1 MDFRVFFPVAL
12 VLLLGMSLLYAQD
25 DPFKRAT
32 ASLSDPERNLL
43 EEFRR
48 VFPKIQSLYTN
59 IQMEADLSRYQ
70 KEGVQGG
77 GSPVPS
83 GEELPLAGRSH
94 LTFYVRDGLR
104 IDDTLKPYYRLEV
117 ADYGSQASLDI
128 PEEEWIGIATPDNIY
143 ALSKFKERS
152 YIAGTEKTSDQALSQ
167 HIFSVPFLS
176 APYAISGIPVT
187 RWMFEFDDVTVQSV
201 TPDKSSS
208 DGEIVTV
215 IFRRHY
221 PMGDAHFEC
230 RFMRNKGWA
239 LLYAKK
245 VVGSPNNHEGGFILQ
260 NTYEGEVDGIPLL
273 KRVVYEEFYGE
284 TNAVPEI
291 YLRKNYEITKII
303 PGPPK
308 LAVFDV
314 QRLLS
319 SSSGKWSYFRILCV
333 AIAAALIAAGLYLRF
348 LKNEKRS

>member
-1 MDFRVFFPVAL
+1 
-12 VLLLGMSLLYAQD
+12 
-25 DPFKRAT
+25 
-32 ASLSDPERNLL
+32 
-43 EEFRR
+43 
-48 VFPKIQSLYTN
+48 
-59 IQMEADLSRYQ
+59 
-70 KEGVQGG
+70 
-77 GSPVPS
+77 
-83 GEELPLAGRSH
+83 
-94 LTFYVRDGLR
+94 
-104 IDDTLKPYYRLEV
+104 
-117 ADYGSQASLDI
+117 
-128 PEEEWIGIATPDNIY
+128 
-143 ALSKFKERS
+143 
-152 YIAGTEKTSDQALSQ
+152 
-167 HIFSVPFLS
+167 
-176 APYAISGIPVT
+176 
-187 RWMFEFDDVTVQSV
+187 
-201 TPDKSSS
+201 
-208 DGEIVTV
+208 
-215 IFRRHY
+215 
-221 PMGDAHFEC
+221 MGDAHFEC